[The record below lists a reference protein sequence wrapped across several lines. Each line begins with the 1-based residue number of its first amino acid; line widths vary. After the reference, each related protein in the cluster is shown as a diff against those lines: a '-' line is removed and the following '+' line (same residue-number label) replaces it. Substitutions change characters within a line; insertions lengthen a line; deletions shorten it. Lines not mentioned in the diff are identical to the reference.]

1 MRHIIKRHKEF
12 WSDKVFSGLAFDG
25 ILLLAASLV
34 INYYTGTYASIRA
47 SNSVSDL
54 FLDNLPILNVNFI
67 FIDGF
72 ILFILFIAA
81 LLFHQPKKIPFLL
94 KTAAL
99 FVFVR
104 AIFMTLTHI
113 GPFPLQSPLETGDIV
128 GKFIFSGD
136 LFFSGHVGLS
146 FLMALIFWPSARIRM
161 IFIGLSVIFGAA
173 ALLGHLHYSID
184 VFAAY
189 FITYSIFMISQ
200 KLFAKEYKI
209 LLNNQ

>member
-1 MRHIIKRHKEF
+1 MRHIFHRHKTL
-12 WSDKVFSGLAFDG
+12 WKDKNFSILALDSA
-25 ILLLAASLV
+25 LLLAAALI
-34 INYYTGTYASIRA
+34 INYYAGTYASIRA

-54 FLDNLPILNVNFI
+54 FLDNLPTLNVSLI

-72 ILFILFIAA
+72 ILFILFIAS
-81 LLFHQPKKIPFLL
+81 LLFHEPKKIPFVL

-99 FVFVR
+99 FIFTR

-113 GPFPLQSPLETGDIV
+113 GPFPLQSPLETGDII

-146 FLMALIFWPSARIRM
+146 FLMALIFWPSLRVRM
-161 IFIGLSVIFGAA
+161 IFIAISVIFGAS

-189 FITYSIFMISQ
+189 FITYSIFKAAQ
-200 KLFAKEYKI
+200 NLFAKDYKF
-209 LLNNQ
+209 LSDN